1 MGIEFERR
9 RSVALCI
16 RRREGVGRV
25 GSVSRRVFLKG
36 TATAF
41 AAALLHNQAVTRAL
55 SESGSRK
62 KPNIVLIL
70 SDDVGYGDLG
80 CYGARLP
87 RTPHIDGLAQCGRR
101 FVDAHSDAS
110 VCTPSRY
117 AILSGM
123 YAWRR
128 RDAQILPGDA
138 ALLFADGQTTLPLRL
153 KQAGYKTGCVGKW
166 HLGLGRGE
174 IDWNGEIA
182 PGPREV
188 GFDYS
193 FILPATADRVPCVY
207 VENGRVVGLDA
218 KDPIRVDYKKL
229 VGDDPT
235 GRNAPYLLKMKL
247 SEGHDGTI
255 VDGVSRIGYMSGGN
269 SARWVDEKMA
279 ATLAEKAT
287 GFIEASYEKPFFLYL
302 ATSDIHVPRMPNEQF
317 AAKSQCGVRCDVIE
331 QLDWTVGRVL
341 ETLEKRKLME
351 NTLILFTSDNGPV
364 VDDGYAD
371 GSVEN
376 LHGHTPSGP
385 LRGGKYTLYE
395 GGTRIPFIAYW
406 RNRIPQGVSS
416 AVVSQTDLLAS
427 MAALAGVAL
436 PVGKR
441 FDSENVLPVL
451 LGESDHGREVLV
463 EADVWQRTAIR
474 RGRWK
479 LLDLSRP
486 GQPAVASGKQCE
498 LYDLEAD
505 PGETTD
511 VAAQRPEVVADLW
524 ARLRGIRGEE

>member
-1 MGIEFERR
+1 MNSLPR
-9 RSVALCI
+9 RS
-16 RRREGVGRV
+16 
-25 GSVSRRVFLKG
+25 FLKG
-36 TATAF
+36 TAAAF
-41 AAALLHNQAVTRAL
+41 ATALFHNQAVTRAL
-55 SESGSRK
+55 AASGSGQ

-80 CYGARLP
+80 CYGAKLP

-101 FVDAHSDAS
+101 FRDGHADAS

-138 ALLFADGQTTLPLRL
+138 ALLFADHQTTLPSLL
-153 KQAGYKTGCVGKW
+153 QQAGYKTGCVGKW
-166 HLGLGRGE
+166 HMGLGRGE

-193 FILPATADRVPCVY
+193 FIIPATADRVPCVY
-207 VENGRVVGLDA
+207 VENGRVVGLDP

-235 GRNAPYLLKMKL
+235 GHDEPYLLKMKL

-255 VDGVSRIGYMSGGN
+255 VDGVSRIGFMTGGN
-269 SARWVDEKMA
+269 SARWIDEKMA

-287 GFIEASYEKPFFLYL
+287 SFIDASYEKPFFLYL
-302 ATSDIHVPRMPNEQF
+302 ATSDIHVPRMPNEHF
-317 AAKSQCGVRCDVIE
+317 AAKSLCGVRCDVIE

-341 ETLEKRKLME
+341 ETLEKHKLME
-351 NTLILFTSDNGPV
+351 NTLILFSSDNGPV

-376 LHGHTPSGP
+376 LHGHTPSGA
-385 LRGGKYTLYE
+385 LRGGKYSLYE
-395 GGTRIPFIAYW
+395 GGTRVPLIAVWRGHIPV
-406 RNRIPQGVSS
+406 GVSD

-427 MAALAGVAL
+427 MTALAGVPL
-436 PVGKR
+436 PQGQT
-441 FDSENVLPVL
+441 FDSENVLPAL
-451 LGESDHGREVLV
+451 LGQSEHGRDVLI
-463 EADVWQRTAIR
+463 EADVRQRTAIR

-479 LLDLSRP
+479 LLDLDMP
-486 GQPAVASGKQCE
+486 GTSPHAAGKNCE

-505 PGETTD
+505 PGETTNA
-511 VAAQRPEVVADLW
+511 AAQHPEVVAELW
-524 ARLRGIRGEE
+524 SRLQKIRSAT